1 MISGLRNLKRLRATL
16 RRAGASFATAMF
28 AGLCGAALALFL
40 IHHPGAPSEP
50 SAAAY
55 VAAPSP
61 TPSNTE
67 AVSVL
72 KKSSFMREPTGEI
85 PSLDGGEAI
94 VIPVGQGRIVRFD
107 EPAESVFVG
116 DPSIADVH
124 VVAPDVVYIFGK
136 RHGNTNLLAISKDED
151 TEASGKKIQVSSLIR
166 VMTDAQPASDALRQ
180 LEPSNA
186 VKLSFIG
193 KRATAK
199 GKVKSV
205 PEAVDV
211 AQTAQTFSEQ
221 PPLNNTTISGSQQ
234 VNIRIRFAEIQRGNL
249 QSFGIDWHVMAG
261 NFSIGVINTT
271 ALGSSSSGSSGL
283 GIRAK
288 GSNFDVSLLVEALER
303 NGLVTILA
311 EPNLTAMTGQTANFL
326 AGGEIPVPIPQP
338 NSNLI
343 TVEYKPFGVALNFTP
358 TLIGRNRIALRVHPE
373 VSSLSSEGAI
383 SLNGFSMPSFT
394 VRRADTTV
402 ELASGQS
409 FAIAGL
415 FQRQMTRDLAKFPV
429 LGDIP
434 VLGQLFQSEKY
445 QRNETELVIL
455 ITPVLVEPVQ
465 DRLATPLDPSSWAPA
480 VEQPYASASLK
491 DAPRGERSPSNF
503 GFILK

>member
-1 MISGLRNLKRLRATL
+1 
-16 RRAGASFATAMF
+16 
-28 AGLCGAALALFL
+28 
-40 IHHPGAPSEP
+40 
-50 SAAAY
+50 
-55 VAAPSP
+55 
-61 TPSNTE
+61 
-67 AVSVL
+67 
-72 KKSSFMREPTGEI
+72 
-85 PSLDGGEAI
+85 
-94 VIPVGQGRIVRFD
+94 
-107 EPAESVFVG
+107 
-116 DPSIADVH
+116 
-124 VVAPDVVYIFGK
+124 
-136 RHGNTNLLAISKDED
+136 
-151 TEASGKKIQVSSLIR
+151 
-166 VMTDAQPASDALRQ
+166 
-180 LEPSNA
+180 
-186 VKLSFIG
+186 
-193 KRATAK
+193 
-199 GKVKSV
+199 
-205 PEAVDV
+205 
-211 AQTAQTFSEQ
+211 
-221 PPLNNTTISGSQQ
+221 
-234 VNIRIRFAEIQRGNL
+234 
-249 QSFGIDWHVMAG
+249 
-261 NFSIGVINTT
+261 
-271 ALGSSSSGSSGL
+271 
-283 GIRAK
+283 
-288 GSNFDVSLLVEALER
+288 
-303 NGLVTILA
+303 
-311 EPNLTAMTGQTANFL
+311 MTGQTANFL

-383 SLNGFSMPSFT
+383 NLNGFSMPSFT

-409 FAIAGL
+409 FAIGGL

-491 DAPRGERSPSNF
+491 DAPHSERSPSSF